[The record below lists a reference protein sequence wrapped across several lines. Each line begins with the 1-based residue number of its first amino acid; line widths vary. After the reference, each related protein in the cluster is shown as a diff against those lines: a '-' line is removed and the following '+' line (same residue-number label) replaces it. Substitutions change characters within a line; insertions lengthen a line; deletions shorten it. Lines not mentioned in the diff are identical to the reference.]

1 MTNKMII
8 LLESI
13 NLMEE
18 GILKGTGVKTII
30 TTNENGEEVE
40 KEIEIPEEIHTF
52 AMWKQMGYRV
62 KRGSHA
68 IAQFPIWKYTK
79 KKISEDEA
87 QEKGFCF
94 LKKAS
99 WFTREQV
106 ECMDEAF

>member
-1 MTNKMII
+1 MTNNMII
-8 LLESI
+8 LLKSI
-13 NLMEE
+13 DLMEA
-18 GILKGTGVKTII
+18 GILKGTGVKAMIE
-30 TTNENGEEVE
+30 TNEGE
-40 KEIEIPEEIHTF
+40 KEIELPEEIHTF

-68 IAQFPIWKYTK
+68 VAQFPIWKYTK

-106 ECMDEAF
+106 ELIEA